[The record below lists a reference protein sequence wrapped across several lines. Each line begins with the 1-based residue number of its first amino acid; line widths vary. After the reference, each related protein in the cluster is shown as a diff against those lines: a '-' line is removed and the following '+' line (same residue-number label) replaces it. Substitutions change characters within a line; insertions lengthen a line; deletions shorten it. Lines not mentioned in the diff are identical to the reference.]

1 MFTRILI
8 GVDGGPGGRD
18 ALALARLL
26 AAPSAQLT
34 AVHVAHE
41 ARRGAALDAHLYET
55 VLAAELTTT
64 GVAAEKLV
72 VDDRYA
78 GRALRLAT
86 ERARADLLVVGS
98 SRQARPTCTFAG
110 DTARTALH
118 GSHCAV
124 ATATRGLHRASLSA
138 CTIGVG
144 FDGSPEARQA
154 LDIARRLAWSTAG
167 SVHLMAVGAPPGH
180 VPATAPDGRPRT
192 AVDQQRPASSEAMV
206 AAAARTIAAGGIE
219 VRAEVV
225 SGPPAARLERLSEHV
240 DLLVLGSRGY
250 GPASRTLLGATA
262 DRLLRTAHCPVIVV
276 PRGTLA
282 GVRATAT
289 AQPLVTAR

>member
-34 AVHVAHE
+34 AVHIAHE
-41 ARRGAALDAHLYET
+41 DRNGATLDAHVYET
-55 VLAAELTTT
+55 VLDAELTTT
-64 GVAAEKLV
+64 GVVAETLV

-78 GRALRLAT
+78 GRGLRVAT
-86 ERARADLLVVGS
+86 ERARADLLVLGS

-118 GSHCAV
+118 GSHCVV
-124 ATATRGLHRASLSA
+124 ATATRGLRRASLSA

-154 LDIARRLAWSTAG
+154 LDVARRLASSTAG
-167 SVHLMAVGAPPGH
+167 SVHLVAVGAPPGH
-180 VPATAPDGRPRT
+180 GPATTLDAPAP
-192 AVDQQRPASSEAMV
+192 ASVDQQRPASSEAIV
-206 AAAARTIAAGGIE
+206 AAAARTVAAGGIE
-219 VRAEVV
+219 VRGEVV
-225 SGPPAARLERLSEHV
+225 SGPPAAGLERVSEQV

-250 GPASRTLLGATA
+250 GPASRTLLGTTA
-262 DRLLRTAHCPVIVV
+262 DQVLRTAHCPVIVV

-282 GVRATAT
+282 GVGANPT
-289 AQPLVTAR
+289 AQPLATAR